1 MAPAHAL
8 PARALQFPRDY
19 GSHPELQTEW
29 WYITGQLQANSQ
41 PWGFQITFFRS
52 RVPTTQAL
60 QSPLAAR
67 QLLFA
72 HAALSDL
79 RQGRMLHDQRMAR
92 AGLGLAEASESDT
105 HVHIGNWSLRRE
117 PIAFGKP
124 EFEGSRYLIEAP
136 GKDFALHLQCDT
148 RQPVLL
154 QGKDGLSRKGP
165 DAEQASYYYSQPQMV
180 VRGHISVQGQRLEIQ
195 ASDGNSLSL
204 LNRAWLDHE
213 SSAALLHREA
223 EGWDWLG
230 MNLQDGSALTA
241 FQLRRPDGS
250 ALWTGG
256 SWRSPPA
263 AGQAWTSRSFTQGE
277 LRFTPLRHW
286 TSPLSKARYPTA
298 WKLDTPEGAFEVRAL
313 ADNQELDSRA
323 STGAIYWE
331 GLSELRRLRVDG
343 SSEPV
348 GRGYLEMTGYANA
361 LKL

>member
-1 MAPAHAL
+1 MKQILFTTTLAFVLAGCATAQSKEARPATEKPVPDAPMFAPTEVESAL
-8 PARALQFPRDY
+8 RQHPAVVDAARAQ
-19 GSHPELQTEW
+19 GMTS
-29 WYITGQLQANSQ
+29 GQVIVLVEAFLGN
-41 PWGFQITFFRS
+41 
-52 RVPTTQAL
+52 
-60 QSPLAAR
+60 
-67 QLLFA
+67 
-72 HAALSDL
+72 
-79 RQGRMLHDQRMAR
+79 
-92 AGLGLAEASESDT
+92 GLG
-105 HVHIGNWSLRRE
+105 
-117 PIAFGKP
+117 
-124 EFEGSRYLIEAP
+124 
-136 GKDFALHLQCDT
+136 
-148 RQPVLL
+148 
-154 QGKDGLSRKGP
+154 
-165 DAEQASYYYSQPQMV
+165 
-180 VRGHISVQGQRLEIQ
+180 
-195 ASDGNSLSL
+195 L

-331 GLSELRRLRVDG
+331 GLSELRRLRADG